1 MERQI
6 TAQRRG
12 QMYKPSKEC
21 TSKQRGKNEYGPAHM
36 KGTWKSSL
44 KGSCV

>member
-6 TAQRRG
+6 TAQRRERTDV
-12 QMYKPSKEC
+12 QSKVC

-36 KGTWKSSL
+36 KDTWKSSL